1 MKKYFLDGDQKEIAR
16 RLICIEDKIRR
27 KELGRPLTAFDKKA
41 VNAVSSA
48 DKRMELS
55 DEILKKVR
63 LNITDKTRWEE
74 IGETYCCRNTFYH
87 YCKKYRYF
95 VAEAAGITDK
105 ERKSHG

>member
-63 LNITDKTRWEE
+63 LNITDKTRGEE